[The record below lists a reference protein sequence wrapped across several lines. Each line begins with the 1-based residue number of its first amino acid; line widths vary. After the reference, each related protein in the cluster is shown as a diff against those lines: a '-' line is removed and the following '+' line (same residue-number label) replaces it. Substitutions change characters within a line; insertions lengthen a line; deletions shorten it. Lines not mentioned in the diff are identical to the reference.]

1 MKSTTST
8 ISFGLDRERERED
21 GEETETE
28 TEWETEA
35 GIETGTEREAEPGN
49 ELDDFDNIFR
59 VWLGTEKERGWRQRR
74 RHVYYC
80 L

>member
-28 TEWETEA
+28 WETEA
-35 GIETGTEREAEPGN
+35 GIETGTEREAELGN

-59 VWLGTEKERGWRQRR
+59 VWLGTEKERGWRQRQ